1 RDGFPQRL
9 DLEATLGRAHLFE
22 DALLGARGDDRLRA
36 ALHEVVGAP
45 LGAALLL
52 DRHQADDRVGAPVL
66 AVAEKDHA
74 VALDV
79 HAASGAPPVRA
90 AWPGPE
96 GVTEPGQHASDHA
109 HG

>member
-1 RDGFPQRL
+1 MASRSALTWKPS
-9 DLEATLGRAHLFE
+9 GRAHVLE
-22 DALLGARGDDRLRA
+22 DALLGARGDDWLRA
-36 ALHEVVGAP
+36 PLYEDVGPP
-45 LGAALLL
+45 LGTALVL
-52 DRHQADDRVGAPVL
+52 DRHQSDDAVGAPVL

-90 AWPGPE
+90 AWPGPK
-96 GVTEPGQHASDHA
+96 GVTEPGQYAADHA